1 MSEEGK
7 TNDDYKKAKQIWKHF
22 DIKNMGEY
30 HDLYSK
36 TDVLLLTDAFEN
48 FRDVCLSY
56 YGLDPV
62 YYYTLPNFAFDALV
76 KLTGIEIDLV
86 YNQEMYEMIEAGLRG
101 GMTQTTRKKVEANNK
116 YMGENYDKQKESSYI
131 NYLDANNLYG
141 LSMIQKLPYRSL
153 KWDDKITEDD
163 IINYNNG
170 RAGYI
175 LEVDLEY
182 PKELHDL
189 HNDYPLA
196 PEVMNVKANML
207 AEKQVEIYK
216 LINGSKEPKD
226 EKTKKLIL
234 NLNDKNKYVVHIRTL
249 QFYLK
254 HGLKLKKI
262 HRAIKFE
269 QKEILKPYI
278 EFNTEKRKNAR
289 NDFEKD
295 IFKLLN
301 NAVFGKTMEDKRKHL
316 DFEIVSDEK
325 RFMKRVNTHHSSIVI
340 S

>member
-1 MSEEGK
+1 
-7 TNDDYKKAKQIWKHF
+7 
-22 DIKNMGEY
+22 
-30 HDLYSK
+30 
-36 TDVLLLTDAFEN
+36 
-48 FRDVCLSY
+48 
-56 YGLDPV
+56 
-62 YYYTLPNFAFDALV
+62 
-76 KLTGIEIDLV
+76 
-86 YNQEMYEMIEAGLRG
+86 
-101 GMTQTTRKKVEANNK
+101 
-116 YMGENYDKQKESSYI
+116 
-131 NYLDANNLYG
+131 
-141 LSMIQKLPYRSL
+141 MIQKLPYRSL

-163 IINYNNG
+163 IINYDNG
-170 RAGYI
+170 RTGFI

-182 PKELHDL
+182 PKELHEF

-207 AEKQVEIYK
+207 SEKQVEIYK

-226 EKTKKLIL
+226 EKTNKLIL

-254 HGLKLKKI
+254 HGSKLKKV

-295 IFKLLN
+295 YIQ
-301 NAVFGKTMEDKRKHL
+301 
-316 DFEIVSDEK
+316 
-325 RFMKRVNTHHSSIVI
+325 VI
-340 S
+340 K

>member
-1 MSEEGK
+1 M
-7 TNDDYKKAKQIWKHF
+7 
-22 DIKNMGEY
+22 
-30 HDLYSK
+30 L
-36 TDVLLLTDAFEN
+36 
-48 FRDVCLSY
+48 
-56 YGLDPV
+56 
-62 YYYTLPNFAFDALV
+62 

-86 YNQEMYEMIEAGLRG
+86 YDQEMYEMIEAGLRG
-101 GMTQTTRKKVEANNK
+101 GMTQTTCKKVEANNK
-116 YMGENYDKQKESSYI
+116 YMGSDYDKNKASSYI

-163 IINYNNG
+163 IINYDNG
-170 RAGYI
+170 RTGFI

-182 PKELHDL
+182 PKELHEL

-207 AEKQVEIYK
+207 SEKQVEIYK

-226 EKTKKLIL
+226 EKTNKLIL
-234 NLNDKNKYVVHIRTL
+234 NLNVHIRTL

-254 HGLKLKKI
+254 HGLKLKKV

-295 IFKLLN
+295 IQ
-301 NAVFGKTMEDKRKHL
+301 
-316 DFEIVSDEK
+316 
-325 RFMKRVNTHHSSIVI
+325 VI
-340 S
+340 K